1 MKIAIGNDHVAV
13 EMKREITEYLKSLGH
28 EVVNYGTDSSD
39 RCDYPVYGEKVARA
53 VAGGEA
59 ERGILICGT
68 GIGMSM
74 AANKHNGIRAACCS
88 DTFSARLT
96 REHNDANVLCF
107 GERVVGVGLAIDL
120 VDAFLDAEYLNN
132 GNHVTRVAMLK
143 EIENKNDRQING
155 GR

>member
-1 MKIAIGNDHVAV
+1 MKKIAIGCDHAGFAIKGAV
-13 EMKREITEYLKSLGH
+13 IEHVKTKGY
-28 EVVNYGTDSSD
+28 EVIDVGTYNKES
-39 RCDYPVYGEKVARA
+39 CHYPTYAEAVCEKIL
-53 VAGGEA
+53 GGEC

-107 GERVVGVGLAIDL
+107 GERVVGVGLALDL

-132 GNHVTRVAMLK
+132 GNHVVRVEMLK
-143 EIENKNDRQING
+143 EIENKR
-155 GR
+155 